1 MPDAPALHNWLDKA
15 REHIQ
20 FQGLPARICWVG
32 LGDRHRIALA
42 FNEMVRAGELSAPV
56 VIGRDHMDSGS
67 VASPTRETE
76 GMKDGS
82 DAISDWP
89 ILNAL
94 LNTANGATWV
104 SFHHGGGVGIGYSQ
118 HAGIAVVADGTE
130 AADAR
135 IARTFWNDP
144 ATGVMR
150 HADAGYD
157 LAINCARRF
166 GLDMPMLE

>member
-1 MPDAPALHNWLDKA
+1 M
-15 REHIQ
+15 
-20 FQGLPARICWVG
+20 G

-42 FNEMVRAGELSAPV
+42 FNEMVRTGKLSAPV

-89 ILNAL
+89 FLNAL

-104 SFHHGGGVGIGYSQ
+104 SFHDGGGVGIGYSQ
-118 HAGIAVVADGTE
+118 HAGIAVVVDGTE

-144 ATGVMR
+144 ASGVMR

-157 LAINCARRF
+157 LAINCAQRHK
-166 GLDMPMLE
+166 LDMPMLE